1 MEQIDVTPNSKE
13 PRRPMEWLKEE
24 ITVSLPRWWLV
35 LAAIAALALVAVAL
49 D

>member
-1 MEQIDVTPNSKE
+1 MEQTDVTPNDNE
-13 PRRPMEWLKEE
+13 PRRPIDWLTEE

-35 LAAIAALALVAVAL
+35 LAAVAALALVAVAL

>member
-1 MEQIDVTPNSKE
+1 MEQTDVTPNSKE
-13 PRRPMEWLKEE
+13 PRRPTDWLKEE

>member
-1 MEQIDVTPNSKE
+1 MEQIDVPPGSNE
-13 PRRPMEWLKEE
+13 PRRPIDWLKEE

>member
-1 MEQIDVTPNSKE
+1 MEQIDVTPNDNE
-13 PRRPMEWLKEE
+13 PRRPMDWLKKE